1 MAYRQQPRVTHRRMA
16 NSEPVQKKL
25 LEIEEENPGILA
37 TLLQKLQR
45 MDDSYAQGV
54 RRRVMVEDPQG
65 NVDTMRNTVGAVI
78 GTPLGHGLPEVVG
91 DPRLIDQIAR
101 YAVPAAS
108 AGVRYGIPLA
118 AASTLADAT
127 GDFGDYVFNYGKE

>member
-1 MAYRQQPRVTHRRMA
+1 MAASQPVIDDIIDM
-16 NSEPVQKKL
+16 EQVQ
-25 LEIEEENPGILA
+25 PGILSQ
-37 TLLQKLQR
+37 LLEKIR
-45 MDDSYAQGV
+45 EIDDKYARGV
-54 RRRVMVEDPQG
+54 RDRVMVDSPQG

-91 DPRLIDQIAR
+91 DPRMIDQIAR

-127 GDFGDYVFNYGKE
+127 GDFYDYISEYGEAWLKNPP

>member
-1 MAYRQQPRVTHRRMA
+1 MAASQPVIDNIVDMEKI
-16 NSEPVQKKL
+16 EPGILSKL
-25 LEIEEENPGILA
+25 LEHIREI
-37 TLLQKLQR
+37 
-45 MDDSYAQGV
+45 DDRYARGV
-54 RRRVMVEDPQG
+54 RDRVMVDSPQG

-118 AASTLADAT
+118 AASAVSDVTS
-127 GDFGDYVFNYGKE
+127 DFYDYISEYGKE

>member
-16 NSEPVQKKL
+16 NSQPVQKTL
-25 LEIEEENPGILA
+25 IEMEEENPGILA

-65 NVDTMRNTVGAVI
+65 NVDTMRNTVAAVI

-91 DPRLIDQIAR
+91 DPRMIDQIAR

-127 GDFGDYVFNYGKE
+127 SDFYDYISEYGEA

>member
-1 MAYRQQPRVTHRRMA
+1 MRKSPAYRMA
-16 NSEPVQKKL
+16 ASKPIIDNIIDMEQV
-25 LEIEEENPGILA
+25 EPGILSQ
-37 TLLQKLQR
+37 LLEKIR
-45 MDDSYAQGV
+45 EIDDRYAAGV
-54 RRRVMVEDPQG
+54 RNRVMVDNPQG
-65 NVDTMRNTVGAVI
+65 NVDTLRNTVGAVI
-78 GTPLGHGLPEVVG
+78 GTPLGRGLPEIVG

-127 GDFGDYVFNYGKE
+127 TDFGDYVFDYGKA

>member
-1 MAYRQQPRVTHRRMA
+1 MRRTPAYRMAASQPVIDNIIDM
-16 NSEPVQKKL
+16 EQVQ
-25 LEIEEENPGILA
+25 PGILSQ
-37 TLLQKLQR
+37 LLEKIR
-45 MDDSYAQGV
+45 EIDDKYAKGV
-54 RRRVMVEDPQG
+54 RDRVMVDSPQG

-91 DPRLIDQIAR
+91 DPRMIDQIAR

-127 GDFGDYVFNYGKE
+127 GDFYDYISEYGEA

>member
-1 MAYRQQPRVTHRRMA
+1 MRRTPSYRMA
-16 NSEPVQKKL
+16 ASQPVIDKVIDMEQM
-25 LEIEEENPGILA
+25 EPGILSQ
-37 TLLQKLQR
+37 LLEKIR
-45 MDDSYAQGV
+45 EIDDRYAAGV
-54 RRRVMVEDPQG
+54 RDRVMVDNPQG
-65 NVDTMRNTVGAVI
+65 NMGTMRNTVGAVI

-118 AASTLADAT
+118 AASAVSDVTS
-127 GDFGDYVFNYGKE
+127 DFYDYISEYGK

>member
-1 MAYRQQPRVTHRRMA
+1 MRKPQAYRMAASQPVIDNIVDMEKI
-16 NSEPVQKKL
+16 EPGILSKL
-25 LEIEEENPGILA
+25 LEHIREI
-37 TLLQKLQR
+37 
-45 MDDSYAQGV
+45 DDRYARGV
-54 RRRVMVEDPQG
+54 RDRVMVNDPQG

-127 GDFGDYVFNYGKE
+127 GDFYDYISEYGQA

>member
-1 MAYRQQPRVTHRRMA
+1 MRRTPAYRMAASQPVIDNIIDM
-16 NSEPVQKKL
+16 EK
-25 LEIEEENPGILA
+25 IEPGILSQLLEKIREIDDKYA
-37 TLLQKLQR
+37 T
-45 MDDSYAQGV
+45 GV
-54 RRRVMVEDPQG
+54 RNRVMVDSPQG

-127 GDFGDYVFNYGKE
+127 GDFYDYISEYGQA

>member
-1 MAYRQQPRVTHRRMA
+1 MRRTPSYRMA
-16 NSEPVQKKL
+16 ASQPVIDNIVDMEKIEPGILSKL
-25 LEIEEENPGILA
+25 LEHIREI
-37 TLLQKLQR
+37 
-45 MDDSYAQGV
+45 DDRYARGV
-54 RRRVMVEDPQG
+54 RDRVMVDSSQG

-118 AASTLADAT
+118 AASAVSDVTS
-127 GDFGDYVFNYGKE
+127 DFYDYISEYGKE

>member
-1 MAYRQQPRVTHRRMA
+1 MRKTPRYRMA
-16 NSEPVQKKL
+16 ASQPVIDDIIDMEKV
-25 LEIEEENPGILA
+25 EPGILSQ
-37 TLLQKLQR
+37 LLEKIR
-45 MDDSYAQGV
+45 EIDDRYAAGV
-54 RRRVMVEDPQG
+54 RDRVMVDNPQG
-65 NVDTMRNTVGAVI
+65 NVGTMRNTVGAVI

-118 AASTLADAT
+118 AASAVSDVTS
-127 GDFGDYVFNYGKE
+127 DFYDYISEYGKE

>member
-1 MAYRQQPRVTHRRMA
+1 MAASQPVIDNIIDMEKI
-16 NSEPVQKKL
+16 EPGILSKL
-25 LEIEEENPGILA
+25 LEHIREI
-37 TLLQKLQR
+37 
-45 MDDSYAQGV
+45 DDRYARGV
-54 RRRVMVEDPQG
+54 RDRVMVNDPQG

-118 AASTLADAT
+118 AASAVSDVTS
-127 GDFGDYVFNYGKE
+127 DFYDYISEYGQA

>member
-1 MAYRQQPRVTHRRMA
+1 MAASQPVIDGIIDMEQV
-16 NSEPVQKKL
+16 EPGILSKL
-25 LEIEEENPGILA
+25 LEKIREI
-37 TLLQKLQR
+37 
-45 MDDSYAQGV
+45 DDRYAAGV
-54 RRRVMVEDPQG
+54 RNRVMVDNPQG

-118 AASTLADAT
+118 AASAVSDVTS
-127 GDFGDYVFNYGKE
+127 DFYDYISEYGKE

>member
-1 MAYRQQPRVTHRRMA
+1 MAASHPVIDDIIDMEEMA
-16 NSEPVQKKL
+16 PDILSKL
-25 LEIEEENPGILA
+25 LEKIRQI
-37 TLLQKLQR
+37 
-45 MDDSYAQGV
+45 DDSYAQGV
-54 RRRVMVEDPQG
+54 RNRVMVDSPQG

-127 GDFGDYVFNYGKE
+127 TDFGDYVFDYGKA

>member
-1 MAYRQQPRVTHRRMA
+1 MAASQPVIDDIIDM
-16 NSEPVQKKL
+16 EKV
-25 LEIEEENPGILA
+25 EPGILSQ
-37 TLLQKLQR
+37 LLEKIR
-45 MDDSYAQGV
+45 EIDDRYAAGV
-54 RRRVMVEDPQG
+54 RDRVMVDNPQG
-65 NVDTMRNTVGAVI
+65 NVGTMRNTVGAVI

-118 AASTLADAT
+118 AASAVSDVTS
-127 GDFGDYVFNYGKE
+127 DFYDYISEYGKE

>member
-1 MAYRQQPRVTHRRMA
+1 MAASQPVIDGIIDMEQV
-16 NSEPVQKKL
+16 EPGILSKL
-25 LEIEEENPGILA
+25 LEKIREI
-37 TLLQKLQR
+37 
-45 MDDSYAQGV
+45 DDRYAAGV
-54 RRRVMVEDPQG
+54 RNRVMVDNPQG

-118 AASTLADAT
+118 AASAVSDAT
-127 GDFGDYVFNYGKE
+127 SDFYDYISEYGK

>member
-1 MAYRQQPRVTHRRMA
+1 MRRTPSYRMA
-16 NSEPVQKKL
+16 ASHPVIDDIIDMEEMAPDILSKL
-25 LEIEEENPGILA
+25 LEKIRQI
-37 TLLQKLQR
+37 
-45 MDDSYAQGV
+45 DDSYAQGV
-54 RRRVMVEDPQG
+54 RNRVMVDSPQG

>member
-1 MAYRQQPRVTHRRMA
+1 MRRTPSYRMA
-16 NSEPVQKKL
+16 ASQPVIDNIIDMEKM
-25 LEIEEENPGILA
+25 EPGILSQ
-37 TLLQKLQR
+37 LLEKIRQI
-45 MDDSYAQGV
+45 DDSYAQGV
-54 RRRVMVEDPQG
+54 RNKVMVDSPQG

-127 GDFGDYVFNYGKE
+127 GDFYDYISEYGQA

>member
-1 MAYRQQPRVTHRRMA
+1 MRRTPSYRMA
-16 NSEPVQKKL
+16 ASQPVIDNIIDMEKM
-25 LEIEEENPGILA
+25 EPGILSQ
-37 TLLQKLQR
+37 LLEKIRQI
-45 MDDSYAQGV
+45 DDSYAQGV
-54 RRRVMVEDPQG
+54 RNRVMVDSPQG

-127 GDFGDYVFNYGKE
+127 GDFYDYISEYGQA

>member
-1 MAYRQQPRVTHRRMA
+1 MRRTPSYRMA
-16 NSEPVQKKL
+16 ASQPVIDNIVDMEKIEPGILSKL
-25 LEIEEENPGILA
+25 LEHIREI
-37 TLLQKLQR
+37 
-45 MDDSYAQGV
+45 DDRYARGV
-54 RRRVMVEDPQG
+54 RDRVMVDSPQG

-118 AASTLADAT
+118 AASAVSDVTS
-127 GDFGDYVFNYGKE
+127 DFYDYISEYGKE

>member
-1 MAYRQQPRVTHRRMA
+1 MRRTPAYRMAASQPVIDNIIDM
-16 NSEPVQKKL
+16 EQVQ
-25 LEIEEENPGILA
+25 PGILSQ
-37 TLLQKLQR
+37 LLEKIR
-45 MDDSYAQGV
+45 EIDDKYARGV
-54 RRRVMVEDPQG
+54 RDRVMVDSPQG

-91 DPRLIDQIAR
+91 DPRMIDQIAR

-127 GDFGDYVFNYGKE
+127 GDFYDYISEYGEA

>member
-1 MAYRQQPRVTHRRMA
+1 MRRTPAYRMAASQPVIDDIIDM
-16 NSEPVQKKL
+16 EQVQ
-25 LEIEEENPGILA
+25 PGILSQ
-37 TLLQKLQR
+37 LLEKIR
-45 MDDSYAQGV
+45 EIDDKYARGV
-54 RRRVMVEDPQG
+54 RDRVMVDSPQG

-91 DPRLIDQIAR
+91 DPRMIDQIAR

-127 GDFGDYVFNYGKE
+127 GDFYDYISEYGEA

>member
-1 MAYRQQPRVTHRRMA
+1 MRKSPAYRMA
-16 NSEPVQKKL
+16 ASKPVIDNIIDMEQV
-25 LEIEEENPGILA
+25 EPGILSQ
-37 TLLQKLQR
+37 LLEKIR
-45 MDDSYAQGV
+45 EIDDRYAAGV
-54 RRRVMVEDPQG
+54 RNRVMVDNPQG
-65 NVDTMRNTVGAVI
+65 NVDTFRNTVGAVI
-78 GTPLGHGLPEVVG
+78 GTPLGHGLPEIVG

-127 GDFGDYVFNYGKE
+127 TDFGDYVFDYGKA

>member
-1 MAYRQQPRVTHRRMA
+1 MAASQPVIDGIIDM
-16 NSEPVQKKL
+16 EQV
-25 LEIEEENPGILA
+25 EPGILSR
-37 TLLQKLQR
+37 LLEKIR
-45 MDDSYAQGV
+45 EIDDRYAAGV
-54 RRRVMVEDPQG
+54 RNRVMVDNPQG
-65 NVDTMRNTVGAVI
+65 NMGTMRNTVGAVI

-118 AASTLADAT
+118 AASAVSDAT
-127 GDFGDYVFNYGKE
+127 SDFYDYISEYGK